1 MADTE
6 NEIPLQNPVTR
17 YPRPPF
23 KVVDDKPE
31 PPPDHGEDTYRGHG
45 RLKGRKV
52 LLTGGNS
59 GIGRAAAIAMG
70 REGADVVIAFHSDEE
85 GAQEAVATIEA
96 SGSRAFAHPADLSKE
111 EDCVRVV
118 AEAVEDMGGLD
129 TLVMVAGY
137 QHNVADIM
145 ELETEQIEYTFR
157 TNAFSLFWMSKAA
170 LAHIPPGGS
179 IITTSSV
186 QATQPSPDKLDYA
199 ATKGAIL
206 NFTKGLAQQLAPKGI
221 RVNCVAPGP
230 VWTNLQPDADDS
242 NDLADFGADAPLG
255 RPGQPAELAGAYVY
269 LASDDASYTT
279 GETIHVAGGMPM

>member
-1 MADTE
+1 MAGSEDV
-6 NEIPLQNPVTR
+6 IPLQNPVTR
-17 YPRPPF
+17 YPQPPF

-70 REGADVVIAFHSDEE
+70 REGADVVIAYHSDEE
-85 GAQEAVATIEA
+85 GAQQAVATIEEA
-96 SGSRAFAHPADLSKE
+96 GARAFAHPADLSKE

-118 AEAVEDMGGLD
+118 AEAVADLGGLD

-145 ELETEQIEYTFR
+145 ELTTEQIEYTFR
-157 TNAFSLFWMSKAA
+157 TNAFSLFWMTKAA
-170 LAHIPPGGS
+170 LEHIPPGGS

-186 QATQPSPDKLDYA
+186 QASQPSPDKLDYA

-230 VWTNLQPDADDS
+230 VWTNLQPDAEDS
-242 NDLADFGADAPLG
+242 NDLADFGADSPLG

>member
-1 MADTE
+1 MADETAQ
-6 NEIPLQNPVTR
+6 LQNPVTR

-31 PPPDHGEDTYRGHG
+31 PPPDHGEDTYRGSG
-45 RLKGRKV
+45 RLAGRKV
-52 LLTGGNS
+52 LVTGASS

-70 REGADVVIAFHSDEE
+70 REGADVVVAYHSDDE
-85 GAQEAVATIEA
+85 GAEEAVATIEA
-96 SGSRAFAHPADLSKE
+96 AGVRAFAHEADLGDE
-111 EDCVRVV
+111 GECIQLIADAV
-118 AEAVEDMGGLD
+118 ADLGGLD

-137 QHNVADIM
+137 QHNVADIL
-145 ELETEQIEYTFR
+145 ELETEQIEKTFR
-157 TNAFSLFWMSKAA
+157 TNAFSLFWLSKAA

-199 ATKGAIL
+199 STKGAIST
-206 NFTKGLAQQLAPKGI
+206 FTKGLAQQLAPKGI

-230 VWTNLQPDADDS
+230 VWTNLQPDAEDS

-279 GETIHVAGGMPM
+279 GEILHVAGGMPM

>member
-1 MADTE
+1 MAE
-6 NEIPLQNPVTR
+6 PLQNPVTR

-31 PPPDHGEDTYRGHG
+31 PPPDHGEESYRGSG
-45 RLKGRKV
+45 RLAGRRV

-70 REGADVVIAFHSDEE
+70 REGADVVIAYHSDEE
-85 GAQEAVATIEA
+85 GAQEAVATLEA
-96 SGSRAFAHPADLSKE
+96 AGVRAFAHQADLGSE
-111 EDCVRVV
+111 GECVQLV
-118 AEAVEDMGGLD
+118 ADAVADLGGLD

-137 QHNVADIM
+137 QHNVDDIL
-145 ELETEQIEYTFR
+145 ELESEQIERTFR
-157 TNAFSLFWMSKAA
+157 TNAFSLFWLSKAA

-199 ATKGAIL
+199 ATKAAIS

-269 LASDDASYTT
+269 FASDDASYTT
-279 GETIHVAGGMPM
+279 GEILHVAGGMPM

>member
-1 MADTE
+1 MADG
-6 NEIPLQNPVTR
+6 PQLQNPVTR

-23 KVVDDKPE
+23 EVVDDKPE
-31 PPPDHGEDTYRGHG
+31 PPPDHGEDSYIGSG
-45 RLKGRKV
+45 RLAGRKV

-59 GIGRAAAIAMG
+59 GIGRAAAIAMA
-70 REGADVVIAFHSDEE
+70 REGADVAIVYHSDEE
-85 GAQEAVATIEA
+85 GAREAVATIEE
-96 SGSRAFAHPADLSKE
+96 SGARGFAYPADLGNE
-111 EDCVRVV
+111 EDCIRVV
-118 AEAVEDMGGLD
+118 EDAARDLGGLD

-137 QHNVADIM
+137 QHNVADIL
-145 ELETEQIEYTFR
+145 ELESEQIERTFR
-157 TNAFSLFWMSKAA
+157 TNAFSLFWLSKAA

-199 ATKGAIL
+199 ATKGAIST
-206 NFTKGLAQQLAPKGI
+206 FTKGLAQQLAPKGI

-230 VWTNLQPDADDS
+230 VWTNLQPDAEDS
-242 NDLADFGADAPLG
+242 NDLADFGADSPLG

-279 GETIHVAGGMPM
+279 GEILHVAGGMPM

>member
-1 MADTE
+1 MAE
-6 NEIPLQNPVTR
+6 GPQLQNPVTR

-23 KVVDDKPE
+23 EVVDDKPE
-31 PPPDHGEDTYRGHG
+31 PPPDHGEDSYIGSG
-45 RLKGRKV
+45 RLAGRKV

-59 GIGRAAAIAMG
+59 GIGRAAAIAMA
-70 REGADVVIAFHSDEE
+70 REGADVAIVYHSDEK
-85 GAQEAVATIEA
+85 GAEEAVATIEE
-96 SGSRAFAHPADLSKE
+96 SGARGFAYPADLGE
-111 EDCVRVV
+111 EKDCVRVV
-118 AEAVEDMGGLD
+118 EDAARDLGGLD

-137 QHNVADIM
+137 QHNVADIL
-145 ELETEQIEYTFR
+145 ELESEQIERTFR
-157 TNAFSLFWMSKAA
+157 TNAFSLFWLSKAA

-199 ATKGAIL
+199 ATKGAIST
-206 NFTKGLAQQLAPKGI
+206 FTKGLAQQLAPKGI

-230 VWTNLQPDADDS
+230 VWTNLQPDAEDS
-242 NDLADFGADAPLG
+242 NDLADFGADSPLG

-279 GETIHVAGGMPM
+279 GEILHVAGGMPM

>member
-1 MADTE
+1 MGDKS
-6 NEIPLQNPVTR
+6 NVVPLRNPVTR

-23 KVVDDKPE
+23 RVVDDKPE
-31 PPPDHGEDTYRGHG
+31 PPPDHGEGTYRGNG

-70 REGADVVIAFHSDEE
+70 REGADVVIAYHSDEE
-85 GAQEAVATIEA
+85 GAQQAVATIEA
-96 SGSRAFAHPADLSKE
+96 AGVRAFARPADLSKE
-111 EDCVRVV
+111 EDCIRVV
-118 AEAVEDMGGLD
+118 AQAVDDLGGLD

-145 ELETEQIEYTFR
+145 ELTTEQIEYTFR
-157 TNAFSLFWMSKAA
+157 TNAFSLFWLSKAA
-170 LAHIPPGGS
+170 LEHIPAGGS

-186 QATQPSPDKLDYA
+186 QASQPSPDKLDYA

-230 VWTNLQPDADDS
+230 VWTNLQPDAEDS
-242 NDLADFGADAPLG
+242 NDLADFGADSPLG

-279 GETIHVAGGMPM
+279 GETIHVAGGMPI

>member
-1 MADTE
+1 MA
-6 NEIPLQNPVTR
+6 NGPQLQDPVSR

-23 KVVDDKPE
+23 EVVDGKPE
-31 PPPDHGEDTYRGHG
+31 PAPDHGEDSYVGSG
-45 RLKGRKV
+45 RLRGRKV

-59 GIGRAAAIAMG
+59 GIGRAAAIAMA
-70 REGADVVIAFHSDEE
+70 REGADVAIVYHSDEE
-85 GAQEAVATIEA
+85 GAEEAVATIEE
-96 SGSRAFAHPADLSKE
+96 SGSRGFAYAADLGEE
-111 EDCVRVV
+111 EDCIRVV
-118 AEAVEDMGGLD
+118 EDAARELDGLD

-137 QHNVADIM
+137 QHNVADIL
-145 ELETEQIEYTFR
+145 ELESDQIERTFR
-157 TNAFSLFWMSKAA
+157 TNAFSLFWLTKAA

-186 QATQPSPDKLDYA
+186 QASQPSPDKLDYA
-199 ATKGAIL
+199 ATKAAIS

-230 VWTNLQPDADDS
+230 VWTNLQPDAEDS
-242 NDLADFGADAPLG
+242 NELADFGADSPLG

-279 GETIHVAGGMPM
+279 GEILHVAGGMPM

>member
-96 SGSRAFAHPADLSKE
+96 SGSRAFAHAADLSKE

-230 VWTNLQPDADDS
+230 VGTNRQPDADDS

>member
-1 MADTE
+1 MAASDDV
-6 NEIPLQNPVTR
+6 IPLQNPVTR

-70 REGADVVIAFHSDEE
+70 REGADVVIAYHSDEE
-85 GAQEAVATIEA
+85 GAREAVATIEA
-96 SGSRAFAHPADLSKE
+96 AGVQAFAREADLSKE

-118 AEAVEDMGGLD
+118 ADAAELLGGLD

-137 QHNVADIM
+137 QHNVADIL
-145 ELETEQIEYTFR
+145 ELTTEQIEYTFR
-157 TNAFSLFWMSKAA
+157 TNAFSLFWMTKAA
-170 LAHIPPGGS
+170 LAHIPAGGS

-186 QATQPSPDKLDYA
+186 QASQPSPDKLDYA

-230 VWTNLQPDADDS
+230 VWTNLQPDAEDS
-242 NDLADFGADAPLG
+242 NDLADFGADSPLG

>member
-1 MADTE
+1 MADGE
-6 NEIPLQNPVTR
+6 RPALQNPVTR

-23 KVVDDKPE
+23 RVVDEKPD
-31 PPPDHGEDTYRGHG
+31 PPPDHGEDSYRGHG
-45 RLKGRKV
+45 RLQGRKV

-59 GIGRAAAIAMG
+59 GIGRAAAIAMA
-70 REGADVVIAFHSDEE
+70 REGADVVIAYHSDEE
-85 GAQEAVATIEA
+85 GA
-96 SGSRAFAHPADLSKE
+96 R
-111 EDCVRVV
+111 
-118 AEAVEDMGGLD
+118 EAVETITAAGVRGFAHQADLGDEGQCLQLVADAVADLGGLD

-137 QHNVADIM
+137 QHNVDDIL
-145 ELETEQIEYTFR
+145 ELETEQIERTFR
-157 TNAFSLFWMSKAA
+157 TNAFSLFWLSKAA
-170 LAHIPPGGS
+170 LAHIRPGGC

-199 ATKGAIL
+199 ATKGAIS

-279 GETIHVAGGMPM
+279 GEILHVAGGMPM

>member
-1 MADTE
+1 MDGQE
-6 NEIPLQNPVTR
+6 LQNPVTR

-31 PPPDHGEDTYRGHG
+31 PPPDHGEDSYRGSG
-45 RLKGRKV
+45 RLAGRKV

-70 REGADVVIAFHSDEE
+70 REGADVVIAYHSDEE
-85 GAQEAVATIEA
+85 GAREAVATIEA
-96 SGSRAFAHPADLSKE
+96 AGVRAFAHQADLGDE
-111 EDCVRVV
+111 GECIQLV
-118 AEAVEDMGGLD
+118 ADAVGDLGGLD

-137 QHNVADIM
+137 QHNVDDIL
-145 ELETEQIEYTFR
+145 ELESEQIERTFR
-157 TNAFSLFWMSKAA
+157 TNAFSLFWLSKAA

-199 ATKGAIL
+199 ATKGAIST
-206 NFTKGLAQQLAPKGI
+206 FTKGLAQQLAPKGI

-242 NDLADFGADAPLG
+242 NALEDFGADAPLG

-269 LASDDASYTT
+269 FASDDASYTT
-279 GETIHVAGGMPM
+279 GEILHVAGGMPM